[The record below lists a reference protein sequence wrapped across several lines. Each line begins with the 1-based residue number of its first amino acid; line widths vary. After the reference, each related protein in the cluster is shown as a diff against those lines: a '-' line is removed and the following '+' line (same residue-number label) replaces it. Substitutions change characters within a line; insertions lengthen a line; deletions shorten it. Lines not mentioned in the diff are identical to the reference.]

1 MKKTIALLAA
11 GAALTAQADDHQM
24 MKMDAPT
31 VYGKLNKV
39 FTYVDQ
45 EDVHNRKSTDG
56 ITDVSNSES
65 RLGVK
70 GKGEV
75 LGMETYYKLELGVN
89 STNSNDGGDEWRI
102 RVRESLLKMKGK
114 YGKLMLGQTYP
125 VVVKQ
130 GRRSDPLQTTI
141 AGHQGDDM
149 KNRVSNAVK
158 DLGFNDRSRAD
169 LIGYVSPSFHGLTY
183 SISQDRGEGYSND
196 VSNSNYYGNTSY
208 EHLLRYKRDLGKV
221 DLDLYVGLQTTARAA
236 AQVDEE
242 TMTYGF
248 NLGYNNFGLNFA
260 MSTEEYDGNTNTNK
274 DERERMF
281 GALSYE
287 MGKNKYAFT
296 YQTREDSTD
305 GSATA
310 DYTQMAV
317 NWAHKCNKWATVNLT
332 AVKYEKELKNTAL
345 TGDALKLQEAD
356 ATVLAAGI
364 QLKF

>member
-1 MKKTIALLAA
+1 MKKTIALLAV
-11 GAALTAQADDHQM
+11 GAAFSVTADDHKM
-24 MKMDAPT
+24 MKMEAPT

-39 FTYVDQ
+39 FTYIDQ

-65 RLGVK
+65 RIGAK

-75 LGMETYYKLELGVN
+75 LGMETHYKLELGVN
-89 STNSNDGGDEWRI
+89 STNKNDGGDEWRI

-114 YGKLMLGQTYP
+114 YGTAMLGQTYG

-130 GRRSDPLQTTI
+130 GRRSDPLQETI

-149 KNRVSNAVK
+149 KNRVANAVK

-183 SISQDRGEGYSND
+183 SLSQDRGEGFSNAVGD
-196 VSNSNYYGNTSY
+196 TNYGVTTN
-208 EHLLRYKRDLGKV
+208 EHLVRYQRDMGNV
-221 DLDLYVGLQTTARAA
+221 DVDLYVGLQATARAA

-248 NLGYNNFGLNFA
+248 NLGFNNFGLNFA
-260 MSTEEYDGNTNTNK
+260 MSTEEYDGNSNNNK

-281 GALSYE
+281 GALTYE
-287 MGKNKYAFT
+287 MNKNKYSFT

-310 DYTQMAV
+310 EYTQMAV

-332 AVKYEKELKNTAL
+332 AMKYEKELQNTAL

-356 ATVLAAGI
+356 ATILAAGI